1 SFSNTGDFILI
12 GKSKVDM
19 MSAFNRINEIGGGIS
34 LVEDGEVISEI
45 QLPLMGKM
53 SDLPLEEL
61 ITKEKQMIQELEDRG
76 YSYKDPVYS

>member
-1 SFSNTGDFILI
+1 MT
-12 GKSKVDM
+12 
-19 MSAFNRINEIGGGIS
+19 AFNRINEIGGGIS

-61 ITKEKQMIQELEDRG
+61 ITRKKNDSRT
-76 YSYKDPVYS
+76 